1 MLTHK
6 GIMQNQKSRYDIIA
20 SYYSRHLE
28 EVRGYVGSRLQYS
41 EATDDIVQTIF
52 ERLLTMDKMIT
63 EVTLPCLVYTVA
75 RNLLCDY
82 WRHHHMV
89 EEFEHK
95 LRQRQMVDEDMR
107 MRNEVETVYSVHEIE
122 EFLERGI
129 ARMADKEQRLYRL
142 HIYGGKKVSEISS
155 ELGLS
160 YKTVEN
166 RLGMARKEVRGYLR
180 RLLI

>member
-1 MLTHK
+1 MHNHERFRKFAGGTRNECSHTQ

-41 EATDDIVQTIF
+41 EVTDDIVQTIF

-122 EFLERGI
+122 VSPAWPIKSSDFI
-129 ARMADKEQRLYRL
+129 VFISM
-142 HIYGGKKVSEISS
+142 GG
-155 ELGLS
+155 
-160 YKTVEN
+160 
-166 RLGMARKEVRGYLR
+166 R
-180 RLLI
+180 R